1 MISAALVKQLREKTG
16 AGLMDCKRA
25 LQKADGDLEKAVDH
39 LRLAGIA
46 KADKK
51 AGRQVADGLVFSY
64 IHPGEKLGVLLEVN
78 CETDF
83 VAKTDNFQQFVRDVA
98 MHIAATAP
106 RVIRREDLP
115 AEEVER
121 EQAILV
127 EQARQS
133 GKPEQILDK
142 IVLGRLEKF
151 FAENAL
157 LEQAFV
163 KDPQKTIED
172 YLKETISTLGEN
184 IVIARFVRFQLG
196 QNEVPGSSQ
205 S

>member
-1 MISAALVKQLREKTG
+1 MISATLVKQLREKTG

-25 LQKADGDLEKAVDH
+25 LQEADGDLEKAIDH
-39 LRLAGIA
+39 LRTAGVT
-46 KADKK
+46 KAEKK
-51 AGRQVADGLVFSY
+51 AGRQVSDGLVFSY
-64 IHPGEKLGVLLEVN
+64 IHPGAKLGVLLEVN

-83 VAKTDNFQQFVRDVA
+83 VAKTDIFQQFVKDVA

-106 RVIRREDLP
+106 SVITREELP
-115 AEEVER
+115 KEDVER
-121 EQAILV
+121 EQSILA

-133 GKPEQILDK
+133 GKPEQILEK

-157 LEQAFV
+157 LEQPFV
-163 KDPQKTIED
+163 KDPQKTIDD

-196 QNEVPGSSQ
+196 QNEVPSPSQ

>member
-115 AEEVER
+115 PEEVER

-157 LEQAFV
+157 LEQPFV

>member
-39 LRLAGIA
+39 LRTAGIA

-64 IHPGEKLGVLLEVN
+64 IHPGAKLGVLLEVN

-98 MHIAATAP
+98 MHIAATDP

-115 AEEVER
+115 PEEVER
-121 EQAILV
+121 EQGILV

-157 LEQAFV
+157 LEQPFV
-163 KDPQKTIED
+163 KDPQKTIEG

-184 IVIARFVRFQLG
+184 IVITRFVRFQLG

>member
-25 LQKADGDLEKAVDH
+25 METAEGDREKAVDH

-115 AEEVER
+115 PEEVER
-121 EQAILV
+121 EQVILF

-133 GKPEQILDK
+133 GRPEQILDK

-151 FAENAL
+151 SWEEAL
-157 LEQAFV
+157 L
-163 KDPQKTIED
+163 
-172 YLKETISTLGEN
+172 
-184 IVIARFVRFQLG
+184 
-196 QNEVPGSSQ
+196 
-205 S
+205 

>member
-39 LRLAGIA
+39 LRTAGIA

-106 RVIRREDLP
+106 RVIRREELP
-115 AEEVER
+115 PEEVER

-157 LEQAFV
+157 LEQPFV
-163 KDPQKTIED
+163 KDPQKTIEG

-184 IVIARFVRFQLG
+184 IVISRFVRFQLG

>member
-39 LRLAGIA
+39 LRTAGIA

-106 RVIRREDLP
+106 RVIRREEIP
-115 AEEVER
+115 PEEVER
-121 EQAILV
+121 EQGILV

-157 LEQAFV
+157 LEQPFV

>member
-1 MISAALVKQLREKTG
+1 MISAELVKQLREKTG

-25 LQKADGDLEKAVDH
+25 LQEADGDLEKAIDH
-39 LRLAGIA
+39 LRTAGIA
-46 KADKK
+46 KAEKK
-51 AGRQVADGLVFSY
+51 AGRQVTDGLVFSY

-83 VAKTDNFQQFVRDVA
+83 VAKTDSFQRFVKDVA
-98 MHIAATAP
+98 MHIAATDP
-106 RVIRREDLP
+106 RVIRREELP
-115 AEEVER
+115 AVEVER
-121 EQAILV
+121 EQGILA

-133 GKPEQILDK
+133 GKPEQILEK

-157 LEQAFV
+157 LEQPFV
-163 KDPQKTIED
+163 KDPQKTIDD
-172 YLKETISTLGEN
+172 YLKETITILGEN

-196 QNEVPGSSQ
+196 QNEVPGQSQ